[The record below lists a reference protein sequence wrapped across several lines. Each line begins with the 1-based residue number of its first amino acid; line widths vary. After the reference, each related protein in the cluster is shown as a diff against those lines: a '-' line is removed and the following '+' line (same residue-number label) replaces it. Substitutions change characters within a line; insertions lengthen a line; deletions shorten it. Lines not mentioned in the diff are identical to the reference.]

1 MLGKFFEESRISIKD
16 FCIVFVLLV
25 NAFAWFYMAQI
36 LINGILAGVKPTD
49 PQEIIIWSRACAR
62 IWSAY
67 YIGILISSIIGSI
80 LANKI
85 NRLKLIHAWIA
96 IGIGTSVVPI
106 LFTSFAWVNWLIISI
121 LLGASFGL
129 GIPSCLSY
137 FADVTQVENRG
148 RISGIIL
155 LTANMV
161 APILAIAFSELDLP
175 TTLIVFAGWRSLG
188 LSVFF
193 LQPNEKNS
201 SSERKLG
208 ELFSGIIKDKTFGFY
223 LLAWIM
229 FCLVDRIGGP
239 IVINSLGD
247 FSKNKDIIGP
257 IFASIT
263 TLIAGI
269 MADWIGRKKIVLY
282 GFVSLGVAYAL
293 IGIILAEPLKYF
305 FAVINGIT
313 AGLLSVTFILILWG
327 DISQSG
333 SREIYYTIGTI
344 PLFLTEIMGLALYE
358 PLIQIQVT
366 RIFSVAAFFLFLAVL
381 PLLYAPET
389 LPEKKIELRR
399 LRKYVEGAR
408 KVKEKHEGKGV
419 KV

>member
-1 MLGKFFEESRISIKD
+1 
-16 FCIVFVLLV
+16 
-25 NAFAWFYMAQI
+25 
-36 LINGILAGVKPTD
+36 
-49 PQEIIIWSRACAR
+49 
-62 IWSAY
+62 
-67 YIGILISSIIGSI
+67 
-80 LANKI
+80 
-85 NRLKLIHAWIA
+85 
-96 IGIGTSVVPI
+96 
-106 LFTSFAWVNWLIISI
+106 
-121 LLGASFGL
+121 
-129 GIPSCLSY
+129 LSY

-155 LTANMV
+155 LTANMA
-161 APILAIAFSELDLP
+161 APILAIAFSGLDL
-175 TTLIVFAGWRSLG
+175 TTALVVFAGWRSLG
-188 LSVFF
+188 LIVFF

-208 ELFSGIIKDKTFGFY
+208 ESFSGIIKDKTFGFY

>member
-1 MLGKFFEESRISIKD
+1 MLGKFFEELRISIKD

-25 NAFAWFYMAQI
+25 NAFAWFYMAPMMIARI
-36 LINGILAGVKPTD
+36 LGGITVTD
-49 PQEIIIWSRACAR
+49 TQEIIIWS
-62 IWSAY
+62 AY
-67 YIGILISSIIGSI
+67 YSGIVISSIIGSI

-85 NRLKLIHAWIA
+85 NRLKFIYAWTA
-96 IGIGTSVVPI
+96 IGIATSVVPI
-106 LFTSFAWVNWLIISI
+106 LFSSFTWIDCLTISI

-148 RISGIIL
+148 RISGTIL
-155 LTANMV
+155 LTANMA
-161 APILAIAFSELDLP
+161 APILAIAFSGLDL
-175 TTLIVFAGWRSLG
+175 TTNLIVFAGWRSLG
-188 LSVFF
+188 LIVFF

-208 ELFSGIIKDKTFGFY
+208 ESFSGIIKNKTFGFY

-239 IVINSLGD
+239 IVVYSLGD
-247 FSKNKDIIGP
+247 VSGIIIIISP
-257 IFASIT
+257 ILASIT

-269 MADWIGRKKIVLY
+269 MADWIGRKRIVLY
-282 GFVSLGVAYAL
+282 GFISLGVAYAI
-293 IGIILAEPLKYF
+293 IGITLAEPSKYF
-305 FAVINGIT
+305 WVVINGIT

-333 SREIYYTIGTI
+333 SREIYYTIGVI
-344 PLFLTEIMGLALYE
+344 PLFLTEIMGIALDEY
-358 PLIQIQVT
+358 LIKIQET
-366 RIFSVAAFFLFLAVL
+366 SNIIFSVAAFFLFLAVL

-389 LPEKKIELRR
+389 LPETKIELRR
-399 LRKYVEGAR
+399 LRKYVEAAR

>member
-1 MLGKFFEESRISIKD
+1 MLGKFFEELRISVKD

-25 NAFAWFYMAQI
+25 NAFAWFYMAPI
-36 LINGILAGVKPTD
+36 MINGILEGINVTD
-49 PQEIIIWSRACAR
+49 TQEIIIMSV
-62 IWSAY
+62 Y
-67 YIGILISSIIGSI
+67 YSGIVISSIIGSI

-85 NRLKLIHAWIA
+85 NRLKFIYAWTA
-96 IGIGTSVVPI
+96 IGIATSVVPI
-106 LFTSFAWVNWLIISI
+106 LFSSFTWIDCLTISI

-155 LTANMV
+155 LTANMA
-161 APILAIAFSELDLP
+161 APLLAIAFSGLDL
-175 TTLIVFAGWRSLG
+175 TTNLIVFAGWRSLG
-188 LSVFF
+188 LIVFF

-208 ELFSGIIKDKTFGFY
+208 DSFSGIIKDKTFGFY

-229 FCLVDRIGGP
+229 FCLVDRLGGP

-247 FSKNKDIIGP
+247 VSKIIIIISP
-257 IFASIT
+257 ILASIT

-269 MADWIGRKKIVLY
+269 MTDWIGRKRVVLY
-282 GFVSLGVAYAL
+282 GFISLGVAYAI
-293 IGIILAEPLKYF
+293 IGIILTEPLVKYF
-305 FAVINGIT
+305 FVVINGIT

-333 SREIYYTIGTI
+333 CREIYYTIGVI
-344 PLFLTEIMGLALYE
+344 PLFITEIMGLALYE
-358 PLIQIQVT
+358 YFIQIQET
-366 RIFSVAAFFLFLAVL
+366 SNIIFSVAAFFLFLAVL

-389 LPEKKIELRR
+389 LPVFRFLW
-399 LRKYVEGAR
+399 LVCLWSL
-408 KVKEKHEGKGV
+408 
-419 KV
+419 

>member
-1 MLGKFFEESRISIKD
+1 MLGKFFEELRISVKD

-25 NAFAWFYMAQI
+25 NAFAWFYMAPI
-36 LINGILAGVKPTD
+36 MINGILEGINVTD
-49 PQEIIIWSRACAR
+49 TQEIIIMSV
-62 IWSAY
+62 Y
-67 YIGILISSIIGSI
+67 YSGIVISSIIGSI

-85 NRLKLIHAWIA
+85 NRLKFIYAWTA
-96 IGIGTSVVPI
+96 IGIATSVVPI
-106 LFTSFAWVNWLIISI
+106 LFSSFTWIDCLTISI

-155 LTANMV
+155 LTANMA
-161 APILAIAFSELDLP
+161 APLLAIAFSGLDL
-175 TTLIVFAGWRSLG
+175 TTNLIVFAGWRSLG
-188 LSVFF
+188 LIVFF

-208 ELFSGIIKDKTFGFY
+208 DSFSGIIKDKTFGFY

-229 FCLVDRIGGP
+229 FCLVDRLGGP

-247 FSKNKDIIGP
+247 VSKIIIIISP
-257 IFASIT
+257 ILASIT

-269 MADWIGRKKIVLY
+269 MTDWIGRKRVVLY
-282 GFVSLGVAYAL
+282 GFISLGVAYAI
-293 IGIILAEPLKYF
+293 IGIILTEPLVKYF
-305 FAVINGIT
+305 FVVINGIT

-333 SREIYYTIGTI
+333 CREIYYTIGVI
-344 PLFLTEIMGLALYE
+344 PLFITEIMGLALYE
-358 PLIQIQVT
+358 YFIQIQET
-366 RIFSVAAFFLFLAVL
+366 SNIIFSVAAFFLFLAVL

-389 LPEKKIELRR
+389 LPEKKMELRR
-399 LRKYVEGAR
+399 LRKFAEDAQ
-408 KVKEKHEGKGV
+408 KVKEKYERKM
-419 KV
+419 KI

>member
-1 MLGKFFEESRISIKD
+1 MLGKFFEELRISIKD

-25 NAFAWFYMAQI
+25 NAFAWFYMAPMMI
-36 LINGILAGVKPTD
+36 DRMLGGITVTD
-49 PQEIIIWSRACAR
+49 TQEIIIWS
-62 IWSAY
+62 AY
-67 YIGILISSIIGSI
+67 YSGIVISSIIGSI

-85 NRLKLIHAWIA
+85 NRLKFIYAWTA
-96 IGIGTSVVPI
+96 IGIATSVVPI
-106 LFTSFAWVNWLIISI
+106 LFSSFTWIDCLTISI

-155 LTANMV
+155 LTANMA
-161 APILAIAFSELDLP
+161 APILAIAFSGLDL
-175 TTLIVFAGWRSLG
+175 TTNLIVFAGWRSLG
-188 LSVFF
+188 LIVFF

-208 ELFSGIIKDKTFGFY
+208 ESFSGIIKNKTFGFY

-247 FSKNKDIIGP
+247 VSKIIIIISP
-257 IFASIT
+257 ILASIT

-269 MADWIGRKKIVLY
+269 MTDWIGRKRIVLY
-282 GFVSLGVAYAL
+282 GFISLGVAYAI
-293 IGIILAEPLKYF
+293 IGIILTEPLVKYF
-305 FAVINGIT
+305 FVVINGIT

-333 SREIYYTIGTI
+333 SREIYYTIGVI
-344 PLFLTEIMGLALYE
+344 PLFLTEIMGLAFYE
-358 PLIQIQVT
+358 SLIEIQET
-366 RIFSVAAFFLFLAVL
+366 SIFSVAAFFLFLAVL

-389 LPEKKIELRR
+389 LPETKIELRR

-408 KVKEKHEGKGV
+408 KVKEKHEGKSV